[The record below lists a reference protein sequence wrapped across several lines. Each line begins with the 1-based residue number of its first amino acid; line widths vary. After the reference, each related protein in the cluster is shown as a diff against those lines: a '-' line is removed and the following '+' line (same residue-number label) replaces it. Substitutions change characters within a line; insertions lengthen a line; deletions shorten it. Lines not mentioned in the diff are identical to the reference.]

1 MTQPYIQEITMP
13 TSALAQLQRWYY
25 SQSDGD
31 WEHCYGIKIET
42 LDHPGWHITIELTET
57 EMEDLPFAEVQ
68 HNEMGHRY
76 EDNPNWFVCRK
87 VDDKFEGF
95 GGPEQL
101 EAMVGVF
108 LTWVSSQSEP
118 LPA

>member
-1 MTQPYIQEITMP
+1 MDA
-13 TSALAQLQRWYY
+13 SVLAELQRWYY

-42 LDHPGWHITIELTET
+42 LDHPGWHVTIDLQET
-57 EMEDLPFAEVQ
+57 ELEDATFAEVQ

-76 EDNPNWFVCRK
+76 EDNPDWFVCRK
-87 VDDKFEGF
+87 VGSKFEGF

-101 EAMVGVF
+101 EAMLCVF
-108 LTWVSSQSEP
+108 LTWYRSQP
-118 LPA
+118 DQPAV